1 MIVKEIDL
9 FKGVDFNVMNKI
21 ADICTEESYA
31 KDIVLFKEVY
41 SPKESQAFTKIFYL
55 PED

>member
-1 MIVKEIDL
+1 
-9 FKGVDFNVMNKI
+9 MNKI

-41 SPKESQAFTKIFYL
+41 SPKESQAFTEIFCL